1 MKLKMTRMTL
11 IPLLS
16 ALLFTACAPAAPAAT
31 TGSGTVA
38 GTTAAA
44 GTSAGTEPIRVAIV
58 QPMSHTSLDQI
69 RDTIV
74 AELEASGGNYE
85 ITTLNA
91 NGDTS
96 ALSTILNT
104 EKANGVDVLVPI
116 ATPSAQ
122 SAKAVFDGTDTPI
135 IFAAVSDPV
144 AAGLTGA
151 DAAMITG
158 ISNQIPSAEI
168 VKLIAQFQPDYKKIG
183 FLYTSSETNSVS
195 TIKAA
200 KAYCDANG
208 IAYEEAAIAASS
220 DLVTA
225 VNSLLSKGVDVLYTG
240 NDNTIAAA
248 MPSYVEAAYANGI
261 PIYCGADSM
270 VADGGFATVGVSYV
284 QLGKQVAALIGRV
297 TAGEAPADLP
307 FETLS
312 EFSRQV
318 NLQAAKRLDL
328 TLTDAMLADFT
339 ILVEADGTSH
349 FGK

>member
-1 MKLKMTRMTL
+1 MMKQKMTKMTL

-16 ALLFTACAPAAPAAT
+16 ALLLTACAPAAPAAT
-31 TGSGTVA
+31 AGS
-38 GTTAAA
+38 TTA
-44 GTSAGTEPIRVAIV
+44 GTSAQADPIRVAIV

-74 AELEASGGNYE
+74 AELTAAGGKYE
-85 ITTLNA
+85 IVTLNA

-104 EKANGVDVLVPI
+104 EKANGVDLVVPI

-122 SAKAVFDGTDTPI
+122 SAKAVFDGTDTPMV
-135 IFAAVSDPV
+135 FAAVSDPV

-151 DAAMITG
+151 DAKMITG
-158 ISNQIPSAEI
+158 VSNQIPSAEI
-168 VKLIAQFQPDYKKIG
+168 VKLIAHFQPDYQKIG

-195 TIKAA
+195 TINAA

-208 IAYEEAAIAASS
+208 IAYEEAAIAA
-220 DLVTA
+220 
-225 VNSLLSKGVDVLYTG
+225 
-240 NDNTIAAA
+240 A
-248 MPSYVEAAYANGI
+248 MPSYVEAAYARDI
-261 PIYCGADSM
+261 PIYTGADSM

-297 TAGEAPADLP
+297 AGGEAPADLP
-307 FETLS
+307 YETLS

-318 NLQAAKRLDL
+318 NLQAAQRLEL
-328 TLTDAMLADFT
+328 TLTDAMLADFNV
-339 ILVEADGTSH
+339 LVEADGTSH